1 MRAQC
6 PQCGGQVVEEYPAWV
21 IVTGIVLVV
30 FSLFTA
36 GLSLLG
42 LAVLWLWYRSNRY
55 WKCKVC
61 GYTFPPG

>member
-1 MRAQC
+1 
-6 PQCGGQVVEEYPAWV
+6 VVEEYPAWV